1 MQGRIFSTPTHVD
14 ERGTGRGGKYPAR
27 CQFPEIGVPDGQ
39 PEAGSVVTGPPPSEM
54 NRTSLFGNAN
64 SMPCS
69 RNA

>member
-27 CQFPEIGVPDGQ
+27 RQFPKIRVPDGQ
-39 PEAGSVVTGPPPSEM
+39 PEAVSVVTGPTPSEM
-54 NRTSLFGNAN
+54 NLTSLFGNAN

-69 RNA
+69 RKA